1 MPLIPI
7 SCVALILLALFP
19 AGLLWAAPPVIL
31 EKNHALYELS
41 LNLDLLEDRHKEL
54 TIAQVA
60 SPEFAARFVPN
71 RKPLLNLGFTR
82 SAYWLRCRIDNQ
94 SSPEPDWLLE
104 LDYVIM
110 NRIDLYI
117 VHADGSITAKRS
129 GSLLPLKDRDVDFS
143 GHLFR
148 LTVRPQEKQMIY
160 LRLETEGAMRA
171 PLTLRTPQ
179 AFAEYLLN
187 KRLVQGLSFGVFLV
201 MVLYNIFVFF
211 ILRENNAIYYVLTLC
226 FAVLYLSCLTGL
238 AARFLGPDHMQWSM
252 WGVHV
257 GGQLAMV
264 FLIIFSQH
272 ALKTKE
278 VTPLV
283 HKLLNGVIGLNI
295 GVALAT
301 FFNFYFANITSY
313 VVTLMGSGLLVYAGL
328 RCWLLGQK
336 GVRYYVGSW
345 VLILAIL
352 VVHILGGAGFLP
364 LSPINSTDWLVI
376 FALAGAMLSL
386 VLTDKYRTVQE
397 DSQRTLEEKVS
408 ERTRELNKA
417 VDELS
422 YRVTFEQMVA
432 AISTDFMASSLSP
445 EDTDREINKV
455 LSMIGWFCAG
465 DQSYALVLEPQSA
478 RVKQCYQW
486 SRSGAATSGPFSDGQ
501 GAADDLSWLVDKL
514 RHQEAVIEMRLADL
528 PETASKE
535 KAFFSR
541 LGAKSLLLAPLVYH
555 EELLGLVGLNADP
568 DYHHWPEND
577 TALLKI
583 VGQIITNALVHHR
596 AKEEIKHLANH
607 DSLTGL
613 ANRRFLNELFD
624 HLRARAKRSGKQ
636 MAVFYL
642 DLDNFKPVN
651 DRLGHRAGDEV
662 LRMMAQRIR
671 SSLREMDTA
680 ARIGGDEFVIISEDL
695 TNYLDAGIIAQKI
708 MGQISLPCGIDGD
721 VCHLGVSIGISIF
734 PFDGDD
740 LDTLIRKADAAMYRI
755 KESGKGGYRFFEP
768 TKYGLEKIG
777 FQSGLEGQPDPFLA

>member
-19 AGLLWAAPPVIL
+19 ADFLWAAPPVIL
-31 EKNHALYELS
+31 EKNHELYELS
-41 LNLDLLEDRHKEL
+41 LNLDLLEDRNKEW
-54 TIAQVA
+54 TMAQVS
-60 SPEFAARFVPN
+60 SPEFASQFVSN
-71 RKPLLNLGFTR
+71 RKAVLNLGFTR

-94 SSPEPDWLLE
+94 SSPKPGWLLE

-110 NRIDLYI
+110 NRIDLFT
-117 VHADGSITAKRS
+117 VHADGSITAKKS
-129 GSLLPLKDRDVDFS
+129 GSLLALEERDVDFP

-148 LTVRPQEKQMIY
+148 LTIRPQEKQTIY
-160 LRLETEGAMRA
+160 LRLETEGAMRV

-187 KRLVQGLSFGVFLV
+187 KRLIQGLAFGVFLV
-201 MVLYNIFVFF
+201 MVVYNIFVFF
-211 ILRENNAIYYVLTLC
+211 ILREKNAIYYVLTIC
-226 FAVLYLSCLTGL
+226 FAILYLSCLTGL
-238 AARFLGPDHMQWSM
+238 AARFFGPDHIQWSL

-264 FLIIFSQH
+264 FLIIFSQQ

-278 VTPLV
+278 VIPLV
-283 HKLLNGVIGLNI
+283 HKLLNGVMGLNI
-295 GVALAT
+295 GTALMT
-301 FFNFYFANITSY
+301 FFNFYLANIMSY
-313 VVTLMGSGLLVYAGL
+313 MITLIGSGLLAYAGL
-328 RCWLLGQK
+328 RCWIQGYK
-336 GVRYYVGSW
+336 GVRYYVISW
-345 VLILAIL
+345 IMVLVMLF
-352 VVHILGGAGFLP
+352 VHVLGGAGLLP
-364 LSPINSTDWLVI
+364 LSPINSTDWLLI

-408 ERTRELNKA
+408 DRTRELNQA
-417 VDELS
+417 VDELN

-514 RHQEAVIEMRLADL
+514 RHQEAVIEISRADL

-535 KAFFSR
+535 KALFSR
-541 LGAKSLLLAPLVYH
+541 LGAKSLLLAPLVYY
-555 EELLGLVGLNADP
+555 EELLGLVGLGADRDDQP
-568 DYHHWPEND
+568 WPEND

-607 DSLTGL
+607 DSLT
-613 ANRRFLNELFD
+613 
-624 HLRARAKRSGKQ
+624 
-636 MAVFYL
+636 
-642 DLDNFKPVN
+642 
-651 DRLGHRAGDEV
+651 
-662 LRMMAQRIR
+662 
-671 SSLREMDTA
+671 
-680 ARIGGDEFVIISEDL
+680 
-695 TNYLDAGIIAQKI
+695 
-708 MGQISLPCGIDGD
+708 
-721 VCHLGVSIGISIF
+721 
-734 PFDGDD
+734 
-740 LDTLIRKADAAMYRI
+740 
-755 KESGKGGYRFFEP
+755 
-768 TKYGLEKIG
+768 
-777 FQSGLEGQPDPFLA
+777 